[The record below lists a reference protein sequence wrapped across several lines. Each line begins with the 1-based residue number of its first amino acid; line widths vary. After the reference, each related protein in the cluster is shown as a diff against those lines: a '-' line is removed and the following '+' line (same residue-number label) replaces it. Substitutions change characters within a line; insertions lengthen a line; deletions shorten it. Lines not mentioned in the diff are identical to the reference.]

1 MGEPKA
7 LLKLAVR
14 LLQDHHI
21 KDGYNKKWCPVCT
34 DVVTGHSNLARLEA
48 ALRLN
53 VPAAAVC
60 DVAGM
65 DCVHDMPE
73 RCAIHWIAE
82 PDSQQGWADYTHRQG
97 KFEAA
102 GGKNA

>member
-1 MGEPKA
+1 MTETLRA
-7 LLKLAVR
+7 LVEWWRAGAYR
-14 LLQDHHI
+14 GSEWS
-21 KDGYNKKWCPVCT
+21 DGH
-34 DVVTGHSNLARLEA
+34 TGGMAYAADELEA
-48 ALRLN
+48 ALAQ
-53 VPAAAVC
+53 PARC

-97 KFEAA
+97 KFEVA
-102 GGKNA
+102 GDSS

>member
-1 MGEPKA
+1 MTEQLEA

-34 DVVTGHSNLARLEA
+34 DVVTGESNLARLEA
-48 ALRLN
+48 ALN
-53 VPAAAVC
+53 APAAAVC
-60 DVAGM
+60 SAARMACQRTKHG
-65 DCVHDMPE
+65 DCF
-73 RCAIHWIAE
+73 
-82 PDSQQGWADYTHRQG
+82 THRLPQGSVG